1 MVAELVAST
10 ANVTRDETLVLD
22 ASSSYITNMPESL
35 QNKQLA
41 YEWLCPEGM
50 ESICEGQNAG
60 QLLISW
66 GQVISNGVVYEV
78 PYSFGIKVIWAK
90 ADGTLETETLTE
102 QVVWWDLVMPD
113 F

>member
-1 MVAELVAST
+1 
-10 ANVTRDETLVLD
+10 
-22 ASSSYITNMPESL
+22 MPESL